1 MEKPKGKTPGTRR
14 VGWLTLPARLSA
26 PLGEKAESSS
36 GDAPVAGAPGSGF
49 ASADGAYS
57 GELSA
62 QPTQQGELL
71 LGRYQLEGE
80 AGQGGFASVKVAW
93 DTRIQRRVAIKC
105 MPLEE
110 AAGMF
115 PEGGS
120 ILLGKAQ
127 VDTSAIPGLEEA
139 RTAAKLSD
147 SSIVQVYDF
156 EVQDGMAYLIL
167 EYVDGM
173 TLAEVLHAYPDGID
187 PDIVSAVF
195 KAVAKALQV
204 AHAHQVLHLDIK
216 PENVLIDKQGHV
228 KVTDF
233 GLARLAGEAGY
244 GAAEGGTIGYM
255 PPEQMEQRNLS
266 ERCDEWA
273 LASLTYEMISG
284 ANPFLASDIP
294 EAEDAIYD
302 AELVI
307 PSLCMEGFA
316 PEIDDVMFRALSPDP
331 AERYPSVKEFAAEL
345 QPCLGGPRKG
355 ANKLKRLVG
364 EDPEAQ
370 LDEEAE
376 DLEPALPDELHGPR
390 EPWRPTPRMKA
401 AGMRVWAAIGSA
413 VLGFLVV
420 NSVAAPDAWG
430 KPVSWGV
437 LAGFA
442 ALSALL
448 PSVGTLVACE
458 AFGVTLCV
466 FGSPVL
472 GVAFMAAAGVWWYFS
487 GRCSHEASNVGL
499 LPAVLGSFGFAPFTP
514 FAAGYLLR
522 PRDAAATSLFAAV
535 LSLVLAGL
543 GTGSLAGWDAFTF
556 GGAALGDAVQSH
568 VATMLITPSTWI
580 VAASWVGAAA
590 ASSALCGTGNRILC
604 VLGMVLAGTL
614 EIASLVLGSLA
625 DSAGATA
632 LANPLALVPIIAAL
646 VLSVTLACA
655 AVPQRSIE
663 EE

>member
-1 MEKPKGKTPGTRR
+1 MQKPEGKTPETRR

-26 PLGEKAESSS
+26 PLNRNVTDAADA
-36 GDAPVAGAPGSGF
+36 DAPLCDDRLVHG
-49 ASADGAYS
+49 
-57 GELSA
+57 A
-62 QPTQQGELL
+62 QPQNTEQPSSQENLL
-71 LGRYQLEGE
+71 LGRYRLEGE
-80 AGQGGFASVKVAW
+80 AGHGGFASVKVAW

-110 AAGMF
+110 AAEML

-120 ILLGKAQ
+120 ILLGKGSI
-127 VDTSAIPGLEEA
+127 DTSAVPGLEEA

-173 TLAEVLHAYPDGID
+173 TLAEVLHMYPDEVD

-273 LASLTYEMISG
+273 LASLAYEMISG
-284 ANPFLASDIP
+284 ANPFLANSIS

-307 PSLCMEGFA
+307 PSLCMEGLDPA
-316 PEIDDVMFRALSPDP
+316 IDDVMFCALSPDP
-331 AERYPSVKEFAAEL
+331 DERYTSIKEFADQM

-364 EDPEAQ
+364 DEFEETAEEEPE
-370 LDEEAE
+370 EF
-376 DLEPALPDELHGPR
+376 EPELPEKPR
-390 EPWRPTPRMKA
+390 EPWHPTPRMKSVFA
-401 AGMRVWAAIGSA
+401 RIWAAASAA
-413 VLGFLVV
+413 VLGFLTL
-420 NSVAAPDAWG
+420 NSVVAPDAWG
-430 KPVSWGV
+430 NPISWGV
-437 LAGFA
+437 LAAFA
-442 ALSALL
+442 LLSALL
-448 PSVGTLVACE
+448 PSVGALFACE
-458 AFGVTLCV
+458 ALGVSLCV

-472 GVAFMAAAGVWWYFS
+472 GVAFMAAAACWWYFTARHS
-487 GRCSHEASNVGL
+487 REAANVGL
-499 LPAVLGSFGFAPFTP
+499 LPTLIGSFGFAPLAP

-522 PRDAAATSLFAAV
+522 PRDAAATTLFAGVLALTLSGLGSHV
-535 LSLVLAGL
+535 LS
-543 GTGSLAGWDAFTF
+543 GWDAFSYALVPLA
-556 GGAALGDAVQSH
+556 GSVQDLVAALLV
-568 VATMLITPSTWI
+568 LPSTWI
-580 VAASWVGAAA
+580 TLVAWVAAA
-590 ASSALCGTGNRILC
+590 AVSSALCGTGNRAFC
-604 VLGMVLAGTL
+604 TLGMILAGAL
-614 EIASLVLGSLA
+614 EVGAIVAGSLA
-625 DSAGATA
+625 DSAGTTL
-632 LANPLALVPIIAAL
+632 LANPLALVPVIAAL
-646 VLSVTLACA
+646 VVAVVLTCTA
-655 AVPQRSIE
+655 APSRAFAGE
-663 EE
+663 GE